1 MYVSHVY
8 LSSSELTSQGIWI
21 LLLLLALWIQ
31 IKEENVCGERERD
44 SKPKLLQVSGHL
56 KND

>member
-1 MYVSHVY
+1 MYVNHVY

-21 LLLLLALWIQ
+21 LFLLLALWIQ

-44 SKPKLLQVSGHL
+44 SKPKLLQSS
-56 KND
+56 KWSS